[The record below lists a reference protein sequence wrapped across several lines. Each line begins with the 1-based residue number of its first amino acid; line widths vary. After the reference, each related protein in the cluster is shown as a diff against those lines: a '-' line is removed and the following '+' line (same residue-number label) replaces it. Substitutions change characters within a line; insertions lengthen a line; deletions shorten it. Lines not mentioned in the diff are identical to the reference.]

1 MKRYDRYEN
10 SDEFSYIEAKWT
22 KKTDIL
28 MSHQIITVRKN
39 REDTVKVF
47 FIKIFEAN
55 FCCLSYLKKL
65 KTTKIAFQLSELNTK
80 IFPMRRCAI
89 KLRKQ

>member
-1 MKRYDRYEN
+1 MKRYDRSEN

-47 FIKIFEAN
+47 LSKFLRQIFAVYHISKIENDQNSISIK
-55 FCCLSYLKKL
+55 
-65 KTTKIAFQLSELNTK
+65 
-80 IFPMRRCAI
+80 
-89 KLRKQ
+89 